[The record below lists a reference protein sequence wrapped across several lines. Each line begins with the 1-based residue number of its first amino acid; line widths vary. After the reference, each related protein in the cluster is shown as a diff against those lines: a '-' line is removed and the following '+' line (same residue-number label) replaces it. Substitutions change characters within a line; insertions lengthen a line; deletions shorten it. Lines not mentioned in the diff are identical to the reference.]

1 MSSRSGNRSNEVP
14 IIRPSAMVA
23 RRAVSRLERM
33 YWWIDILSVRGS
45 SDGLASKYDIA
56 AYVGTY
62 VLLETVSLRKV
73 MGVVN
78 REAIY

>member
-1 MSSRSGNRSNEVP
+1 
-14 IIRPSAMVA
+14 MVA

-33 YWWIDILSVRGS
+33 RRWIDIPPVRRS

-62 VLLETVSLRKV
+62 VLLETVSLREV

-78 REAIY
+78 SETIYWKIHE